1 LPKDEQLLDRAE
13 AGEIQKRQLWEN
25 ACIRKQIA
33 KRELGESFS
42 INDHIRGMV
51 CLLLGF
57 GVKRKSLYLAQSGQ
71 AAPMD
76 TAGYVQ
82 KKNRNVNYARH
93 NNTAYRFKRQKILIM
108 RSVKEWNRQN
118 PSTESA

>member
-1 LPKDEQLLDRAE
+1 MDRAE

-57 GVKRKSLYLAQSGQ
+57 GVKRKSLYLAQS
-71 AAPMD
+71 
-76 TAGYVQ
+76 
-82 KKNRNVNYARH
+82 
-93 NNTAYRFKRQKILIM
+93 
-108 RSVKEWNRQN
+108 
-118 PSTESA
+118 